1 MNATGLRRE
10 VAAHAKMLN
19 KIIDKERSNNE
30 DFLIKQREKIGHSWV
45 EIIGGVILGIIIGIS
60 MNILF

>member
-1 MNATGLRRE
+1 MINE
-10 VAAHAKMLN
+10 
-19 KIIDKERSNNE
+19 IINKERSNTKE
-30 DFLIKQREKIGHSWV
+30 SFTKQREKIGHSYF